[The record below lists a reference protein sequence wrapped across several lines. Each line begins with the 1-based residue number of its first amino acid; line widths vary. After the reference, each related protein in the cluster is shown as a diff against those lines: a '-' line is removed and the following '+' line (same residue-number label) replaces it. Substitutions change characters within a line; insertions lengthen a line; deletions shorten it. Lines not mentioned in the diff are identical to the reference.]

1 MCFIGVG
8 AAEVSLLM
16 CAVIL
21 MMKRQLLSF
30 VKVTVFLC
38 AYKTRT
44 AHVADGSIGAI
55 LIEPS
60 PALCCC
66 QKIVAKFLDKLKSI
80 LYIIYKWAT
89 ALICMLASSD
99 VSRSL

>member
-1 MCFIGVG
+1 MRFAGAG

-21 MMKRQLLSF
+21 MIERQLF
-30 VKVTVFLC
+30 VKQLSFLC

-44 AHVADGSIGAI
+44 AHVVDGSIGGI
-55 LIEPS
+55 LIESS

-66 QKIVAKFLDKLKSI
+66 QKIAAKFLDKLKSI
-80 LYIIYKWAT
+80 LYIIYK
-89 ALICMLASSD
+89 
-99 VSRSL
+99 